1 MAEAAIANG
10 AAALVAKNLST
21 FGAMQ
26 LVISAENGLVSIC
39 GSLSGGLFFFR
50 RFLIHAKSFSI
61 KHFGH
66 FFNGAGNG
74 IGAGG
79 AFHTLLANGAW
90 AAYAFKLS
98 ENLFLRN
105 SGTQC
110 NGNKARGRFGLGG
123 ASAAFAGA
131 CKYFANSVFITVH
144 RDEKASAADFDF
156 FRCAPCHAW
165 AWARHNVAE
174 KRSGNFHRLFVLC
187 CSGGKNLTVA
197 ASVTINGGTLTAEF
211 ICKQVR
217 LLDLFPGGGV
227 REVYGF

>member
-74 IGAGG
+74 I
-79 AFHTLLANGAW
+79 W
-90 AAYAFKLS
+90 
-98 ENLFLRN
+98 
-105 SGTQC
+105 
-110 NGNKARGRFGLGG
+110 GRRCISYPVGERCLG
-123 ASAAFAGA
+123 
-131 CKYFANSVFITVH
+131 SV
-144 RDEKASAADFDF
+144 
-156 FRCAPCHAW
+156 C
-165 AWARHNVAE
+165 
-174 KRSGNFHRLFVLC
+174 L
-187 CSGGKNLTVA
+187 
-197 ASVTINGGTLTAEF
+197 
-211 ICKQVR
+211 
-217 LLDLFPGGGV
+217 
-227 REVYGF
+227 